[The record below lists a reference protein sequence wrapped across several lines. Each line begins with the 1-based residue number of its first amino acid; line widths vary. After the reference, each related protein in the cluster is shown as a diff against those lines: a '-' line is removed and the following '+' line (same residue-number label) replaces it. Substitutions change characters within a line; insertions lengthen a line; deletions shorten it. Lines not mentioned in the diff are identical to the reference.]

1 MAELGRISGQLLK
14 DNLLRDG
21 VDLSFRNGPSDIDL
35 LYLDINNLKIAV
47 NGDAP
52 SYELDLDGQTI
63 RTSNIKTDDLQ
74 RIANI
79 QINSNTITSIVGS
92 IDVKPLNQNLFH
104 DRLTTSGLEF
114 NDNFIR
120 SFSDQNIVID
130 PNGSG
135 AVNLRANINVTGDI
149 AVSGNI
155 TMAGNLSYQG
165 NIIIGDDVIDGEG
178 LLPENDTV
186 DFNVDFSQSLIP
198 GIDLGYDLGIDEN
211 DSTPRRWAQAHI
223 PDWTNIVNENG
234 WQGSGIIPL
243 SVKVSDQL
251 NLDGV
256 NNQIFATQSNE
267 DVVLN
272 PDTGVL
278 YVEQLKFENNDIT
291 NLNSA
296 TPLQFASIGI
306 GYLRIMGDNAFVLP
320 FGDDSNRPVSPEVA
334 DTRWNTDQG
343 HLECFDGSVYAI
355 STGGGETVT
364 TEVMED
370 LGNVYALILA

>member
-1 MAELGRISGQLLK
+1 MSELGRISGQLLK

-21 VDLSFRNGPSDIDL
+21 VDLSFRNGPSDTDL
-35 LYLDINNLKIAV
+35 LYLDVNNLKIAV

-63 RTSNIKTDDLQ
+63 RTTNFKTDDLQ
-74 RIANI
+74 RIANV
-79 QINSNTITSIVGS
+79 QINGNTITSIVGA
-92 IDVKPLNQNLFH
+92 IEVKPFSQNLFH

-114 NDNFIR
+114 NDNFLR
-120 SFSDQNIVID
+120 SFSNQNIVID

-135 AVNLRANINVTGDI
+135 AINLRANTNVTGDI
-149 AVSGNI
+149 AVSGDV

-165 NIIIGDDVIDGEG
+165 NIIIGDDVVDGES

-186 DFNVDFSQSLIP
+186 DFNVDFAQSLIP

-223 PDWTNIVNENG
+223 PDWTNIINENG

-278 YVEQLKFENNDIT
+278 YVEQLKFENDDIT
-291 NLNSA
+291 NLNVT
-296 TPLQFASIGI
+296 TPVQFASTGI
-306 GYLRIMGDNAFVLP
+306 GYTRFMGDNALVLP
-320 FGDDSNRPVSPEVA
+320 FGDDSNRPVSPELG
-334 DTRWNTDQG
+334 DTRWNTDQQY
-343 HLECFDGSVYAI
+343 LECFDGSVYVI

-364 TEVMED
+364 TEIMEA